1 MPLIIVESPTKA
13 TTIKKFL
20 KDETFEIVAT
30 RGHVRDLPKSKLGID
45 VDHDFTPHYIIPAKA
60 RKTVKALKEEIKKY
74 PSVILATDEDREG
87 EAIAWHTAQIL
98 DLKKGAYER
107 IAFHEITPA
116 AIAQALKNPHSINL
130 DLVKAQQARRV
141 LDRLV
146 GYKLSPFLWKKIMR
160 HLSAGRVQSV
170 ALRLI
175 AQREKEID
183 DFHPQE
189 YWTLEA
195 VLENSSY
202 PKKILAQ
209 LITIQ
214 KKKIPAPGIT
224 DKKQVT
230 TIQNDLKK
238 ETFQVISIAKKEKHL
253 QAPVPFRTSTL
264 QQEAGRKLHFS
275 SKYTMSL
282 AQNLYEKGF
291 ISYHRTDAT
300 YLSNFALAQTK
311 TYITKNFGSDYWQE
325 NKRTKTK
332 VKGAQEAHEA
342 IRPTSI
348 LKSPERLKAK
358 LTAPAFRL
366 YQLIWQRTVAS
377 QMKPIII
384 STTTINI
391 QAGGY
396 LLRANGQSLQ
406 FPGWAKAYPYDF
418 KEKLLPKLTKGD
430 LLKLLEINV
439 GEHFTKPPARYTEP
453 SLIKELEEL
462 GIGRPSTYA
471 PILSTIQSRNYVE
484 KNNGRFFLTKIGKMV
499 DDILAKHFPKIVDPQ
514 FTATM
519 EENLDRVAQ
528 GKIPWVTVIKDFYQP
543 FMANLEKKYE
553 EVKKLDLTE
562 PTKEKCP
569 LCGAPLIKRTG
580 RFGDFYACSNFPKC
594 KYTASLPSQRTG
606 VKCPQCHEGEI
617 IEKRNRRGQ
626 IFYACSNYPK
636 CKFTLSGKPTGEKC
650 PLCGSLLIEDKK
662 GKIRCSNK
670 ECKYRKD

>member
-13 TTIKKFL
+13 KTIKKFL
-20 KDETFEIVAT
+20 KNKDYEIVAT
-30 RGHVRDLPKSKLGID
+30 RGHIRDLPKSKLGID
-45 VDHDFTPHYIIPAKA
+45 IEHEFSPHYIIPTTA
-60 RKTVKALKEEIKKY
+60 RKTVKTLKEEIKKY

-87 EAIAWHTAQIL
+87 ESIAWHTAQVL
-98 DLKKGAYER
+98 DLQKGTYQR
-107 IAFHEITPA
+107 IAFHEITPI
-116 AIAQALKNPHSINL
+116 AIMQALKNPHTINL
-130 DLVKAQQARRV
+130 DLVNAQQARRI

-189 YWTLEA
+189 YWTLE
-195 VLENSSY
+195 VLLQE
-202 PKKILAQ
+202 PHKEEKISAS
-209 LITIQ
+209 LIAIK
-214 KKKIPAPGIT
+214 KKKIPAPGLT
-224 DKKQVT
+224 DKKEIVS
-230 TIQNDLKK
+230 IEEELKK
-238 ETFQVISIAKKEKHL
+238 ESFRIATVKEKEKAL
-253 QAPVPFRTSTL
+253 RAPVPFRTSTL

-275 SKYTMSL
+275 SKFTMSL

-300 YLSNFALAQTK
+300 YLSNLSLDQAK
-311 TYITKNFGSDYWQE
+311 KYIEKNFGSGYWQE

-342 IRPTSI
+342 IRPTNISNTPEK
-348 LKSPERLKAK
+348 LKSK
-358 LTAPAFRL
+358 LTAPALRL
-366 YQLIWQRTVAS
+366 YQLIWQRTLAS
-377 QMKPIII
+377 QMKPAIIH
-384 STTTINI
+384 TITI
-391 QAGGY
+391 DIEAGSY
-396 LLRANGQSLQ
+396 LFRANGQSLQ
-406 FPGWAKAYPYDF
+406 FSGWTKLYPYEF
-418 KEKLLPKLTKGD
+418 QEKLLPKLKKDD
-430 LLKLLEINV
+430 LLKLLKINL

-453 SLIKELEEL
+453 SLIKQLEEL

-514 FTATM
+514 FTANM

-528 GKIPWVTVIKDFYQP
+528 GKISWLSVIKNFYEP
-543 FMANLEKKYE
+543 FIKNLEEKYK
-553 EVKKLDLTE
+553 EVEKLDLTE

-569 LCGAPLIKRTG
+569 LCGAPLVKRTG
-580 RFGDFYACSNFPKC
+580 RFGEFYACSNFPKC

-606 VKCPQCHEGEI
+606 VECPQCHEGEI
-617 IEKRNRRGQ
+617 IEKRNKRGQ

-636 CKFTLSGKPTGEKC
+636 CKFTLSGRPTGEKC

-662 GKIRCSNK
+662 GKIKCSNK

>member
-13 TTIKKFL
+13 KTIKKFL
-20 KDETFEIVAT
+20 KNKDYEIVAT
-30 RGHVRDLPKSKLGID
+30 RGHIRDLPKSKLGID
-45 VDHDFTPHYIIPAKA
+45 IEHEFSPHYIIPTTA
-60 RKTVKALKEEIKKY
+60 RKTVKTLKEEIKKY

-87 EAIAWHTAQIL
+87 ESIAWHTAQVL
-98 DLKKGAYER
+98 DLQKGTYQR
-107 IAFHEITPA
+107 IAFHEITPI
-116 AIAQALKNPHSINL
+116 AIMQALKNPHTINL
-130 DLVKAQQARRV
+130 DLVNAQQARRI

-189 YWTLEA
+189 YWTLE
-195 VLENSSY
+195 VLLQE
-202 PKKILAQ
+202 PHKEEKISAS
-209 LITIQ
+209 LIAIK
-214 KKKIPAPGIT
+214 KKKIPAPGLT
-224 DKKQVT
+224 DKKEIVS
-230 TIQNDLKK
+230 IEEELKK
-238 ETFQVISIAKKEKHL
+238 ESFRIATVKEKEKAL
-253 QAPVPFRTSTL
+253 RAPVPFRTSTL

-275 SKYTMSL
+275 SKFTMSL

-300 YLSNFALAQTK
+300 YLSNLSLDQAK
-311 TYITKNFGSDYWQE
+311 KYIEKNFGSGYWQE

-342 IRPTSI
+342 IRPTNISNTPEK
-348 LKSPERLKAK
+348 LKSK
-358 LTAPAFRL
+358 LTAPALRL
-366 YQLIWQRTVAS
+366 YQLIWQRTLAS
-377 QMKPIII
+377 QMKPAIIH
-384 STTTINI
+384 TITI
-391 QAGGY
+391 DIEAGSY
-396 LLRANGQSLQ
+396 LFRANGQSLQ
-406 FPGWAKAYPYDF
+406 FSGWTKLYPYEF
-418 KEKLLPKLTKGD
+418 QEKLLPKLKKDD
-430 LLKLLEINV
+430 LLKLLKINL

-453 SLIKELEEL
+453 SLIKQLEEL

-514 FTATM
+514 FTANM

-528 GKIPWVTVIKDFYQP
+528 GKISWLSVIKNFYEP
-543 FMANLEKKYE
+543 FIKNLEEKYK
-553 EVKKLDLTE
+553 EVEKLDLTE

-569 LCGAPLIKRTG
+569 LCGAPLVKRTG
-580 RFGDFYACSNFPKC
+580 RFGEFYACSNFPKC

-617 IEKRNRRGQ
+617 IEKRNKRGQ

-636 CKFTLSGKPTGEKC
+636 CKFTLSGRPTGEKC

-662 GKIRCSNK
+662 GKIKCSNK